1 MAKDQKDDL
10 PNAPVAPS
18 VVGMTAEQFQVLI
31 ATFGQTQAGALKAAI
46 RSQRK
51 ENPNYPERSVFNPAG
66 KYDDEGNALKPK
78 VKLRRD
84 TFYCGV
90 LIGKADADA
99 ELNTPAEIELF
110 NRFTDDKT
118 ARDGKWKVKI
128 KDKGTT
134 TESVWVDLGSVQSI
148 DDRNGLPPLTHILRE
163 LLEGPDA
170 VNPDTLLRQMAELRA
185 QMAEMQKTKTAAA

>member
-1 MAKDQKDDL
+1 MAKEPTNDPSPAL
-10 PNAPVAPS
+10 PS
-18 VVGMTAEQFQVLI
+18 LVGLSPEQFATLI
-31 ATFGQTQAGALKAAI
+31 ATFGATQAGALQAAI
-46 RSQRK
+46 RSNRK
-51 ENPNYPERSVFNPAG
+51 ENPNYPERSVYNPAG
-66 KYDDEGNALKPK
+66 KYDDFGKALEPK

-84 TFYCGV
+84 TYYCGV

-99 ELNTPAEIELF
+99 ELNTPDEITLF

-118 ARDGKWKVKI
+118 CRDGRWKVKV

-163 LLEGPDA
+163 LLDGADA
-170 VNPDTLLRQMAELRA
+170 VNPETLLKQVAELKQQMADLLKA
-185 QMAEMQKTKTAAA
+185 KGAAA